1 MARSAAHSSKGGRPV
16 RAAYSL
22 GFDMKWEIK
31 IGLDGKRYMVF
42 RDSYERE
49 RFVKRNDLDADY
61 LTYKVASFGQFENAI
76 CLEQ

>member
-1 MARSAAHSSKGGRPV
+1 
-16 RAAYSL
+16 
-22 GFDMKWEIK
+22 MKWEIK